1 MRPVPLLFALLLALA
16 PAAPLSAQTLT
27 TRDIVE
33 LTKAGLGEDILL
45 ALIEVNRSVFPVD
58 RATLTSLKSAGVSP
72 NVIVA
77 MVRSGREELPPPAPV
92 SPPIVHHDSVSVV
105 HDAVH
110 DNVERAR
117 SRELE
122 RELERAKDRERDREW
137 EYSRAQRRVEV
148 VIPVAVPVYIAVPV
162 YRREPL
168 QPAEPVYWGWGG
180 TLRPDAWQPA
190 AIRREPRDPHRDR
203 N

>member
-1 MRPVPLLFALLLALA
+1 MRPVPLFFTVLLFALGALA
-16 PAAPLSAQTLT
+16 PAASLSAQTLT

-33 LTKAGLGEDILL
+33 LSKAGLAEDILL

-58 RATLTSLKSAGVSP
+58 RATLTSLKRAGVSP

-77 MVRSGREELPPPAPV
+77 MVRSGREEVPLPAPV

-105 HDAVH
+105 HD
-110 DNVERAR
+110 DDERAR

-122 RELERAKDRERDREW
+122 RELERAKDREREW
-137 EYSRAQRRVEV
+137 EHSRGQRRQFEV
-148 VIPVAVPVYIAVPV
+148 VIPVAVPIYIPVPV
-162 YRREPL
+162 YRREPI

-180 TLRPDAWQPA
+180 KLRPDAWKPA
-190 AIRREPRDPHRDR
+190 EIRSEPRDPYRDR